1 MIKCS
6 FSIPAKWREADIC
19 CSFDHLV
26 SALEAPEKW
35 PARAPSQAL
44 RLIEFYAGGFFV
56 WDCSF
61 FAHSIATHAHRIA
74 LNQRPT

>member
-1 MIKCS
+1 
-6 FSIPAKWREADIC
+6 
-19 CSFDHLV
+19 
-26 SALEAPEKW
+26 
-35 PARAPSQAL
+35 L

-74 LNQRPT
+74 LNQIPT